1 MRDVVRRYVEAGL
14 GTLKA
19 ERAEELARELMDW
32 SKRSTE
38 RVVGLVQREVKR
50 QLRFAGAATQDE
62 LRELR
67 KRVRSLERRLEK
79 AEKGR
84 ASKATSSKSSTS
96 KTSTSKTSSRKKA
109 PAKRSGS
116 KA

>member
-32 SKRSTE
+32 SKRNTE
-38 RVVGLVQREVKR
+38 RVVGIVQREVKR
-50 QLRFAGAATQDE
+50 QLRLAGAATQDE

-79 AEKGR
+79 AERSR
-84 ASKATSSKSSTS
+84 ASKSSSSKSSAS
-96 KTSTSKTSSRKKA
+96 KTSPRKKS

>member
-50 QLRFAGAATQDE
+50 QLRLAGAATQDE

-84 ASKATSSKSSTS
+84 TSKASSSKP
-96 KTSTSKTSSRKKA
+96 STSKTSSRKKA

>member
-1 MRDVVRRYVEAGL
+1 MRDAVRRYVEAGL

-19 ERAEELARELMDW
+19 ERAEEIARDLMEW
-32 SKRSTE
+32 SRRNTE
-38 RVVGLVQREVKR
+38 RVVAIVQREVKR
-50 QLRFAGAATQDE
+50 QLRLAGAATQDE

-67 KRVRSLERRLEK
+67 KRVRTLERRLEK
-79 AEKGR
+79 AEKGTGAKR
-84 ASKATSSKSSTS
+84 SSSKSSA
-96 KTSTSKTSSRKKA
+96 RKKS